1 MGHSNG
7 DGLGMSRWEV
17 EGSRV
22 HRKGLVSAPFNTEPV
37 ALVIEE
43 MGPGPELGNLGT
55 GLLKSV

>member
-7 DGLGMSRWEV
+7 DGLGMSRWE
-17 EGSRV
+17 
-22 HRKGLVSAPFNTEPV
+22 GLVSAPLNTEPV